1 MIKNTYGTGCFLMMN
16 TGDKPVLSKNN
27 LLTTLAWVLDG
38 KPTYA
43 LEGSIFIGGA
53 VVQWLRDGLKI
64 IDNSQAVETL
74 AASVDDNGGV
84 YVVPAFAGLGAPHWD
99 AHARG
104 LIIGITRG
112 TTDAHIAR
120 AALESIAYQSKDVMD
135 AMIADAGI
143 TAHELRVDG
152 GASANAALMQFQADI
167 LDLATV
173 RPRIMETTAMGAG
186 YLAGLAVGFW
196 PDIKTISTL
205 WQKESTFLPSG
216 DKDQIR
222 KAVSTWKEAVQRSLG
237 WNKE

>member
-1 MIKNTYGTGCFLMMN
+1 M
-16 TGDKPVLSKNN
+16 
-27 LLTTLAWVLDG
+27 
-38 KPTYA
+38 
-43 LEGSIFIGGA
+43 
-53 VVQWLRDGLKI
+53 
-64 IDNSQAVETL
+64 
-74 AASVDDNGGV
+74 
-84 YVVPAFAGLGAPHWD
+84 
-99 AHARG
+99 
-104 LIIGITRG
+104 IIGITRG

-167 LDLATV
+167 LGLATV
-173 RPRIMETTAMGAG
+173 RPKIMETTAMGAG

-196 PDIKTISTL
+196 PDIETISGL

-216 DKDQIR
+216 DKDQIC
-222 KAVSTWKEAVQRSLG
+222 KGVTIWKEAVQRSRG